1 VVLVDTS
8 VWIDHFRK
16 QSKQLVSL
24 LEEEE
29 VVMHPFV
36 LGELACGNLQNR
48 REIIALL
55 HAIPSVTQA
64 NDDEVLFFIER
75 HALMGRGVG
84 LIDLHLAASC
94 HMDSC
99 LLWTRDRRLK
109 SIAEEMDIEFSQHPH
124 GR

>member
-1 VVLVDTS
+1 MVLVDTS